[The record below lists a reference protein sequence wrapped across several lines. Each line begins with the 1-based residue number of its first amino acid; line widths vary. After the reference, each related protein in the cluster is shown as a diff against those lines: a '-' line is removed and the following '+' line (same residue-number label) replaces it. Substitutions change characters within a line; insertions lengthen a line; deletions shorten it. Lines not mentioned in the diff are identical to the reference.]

1 MPIGMVRL
9 RMIGNGELTTPLAV
23 GYNSGEV
30 SVMLT
35 KRKTV
40 RKYIRFYGQVQAVGF
55 RWRAMQAAQLY
66 GVSGWVRNEYDDSVS
81 MEIQGTQKQIDD
93 VIAALDR
100 GAYIVIERM
109 DVKKLETIDDERGFR
124 VRYH

>member
-1 MPIGMVRL
+1 MQSVH
-9 RMIGNGELTTPLAV
+9 MIRRELTTPLAV
-23 GYNSGEV
+23 GYNIGEV
-30 SVMLT
+30 SDMLT

-66 GVSGWVRNEYDDSVS
+66 GATGWVRNEYDDSVS
-81 MEIQGTQKQIDD
+81 MEIQGTERQIDD

-100 GAYIVIERM
+100 GSYIVIERM
-109 DVKKLETIDDERGFR
+109 EVKKLEPVADENGFR
-124 VRYH
+124 VKYH